1 MLHKRW
7 MDCRSRSSFLDSEQ
21 NRLSSPNLMFL
32 TSKIRKLKTLTWKDA
47 WEASTRKAKWKGD
60 FVNSKALRKNVGSCY
75 CPVGSIRCFVAA
87 SPYVAS
93 VDTEQGPVSSVFKI
107 EFSMNLLLLWE
118 QYKKCVRYS
127 CTLRIKTKCY
137 EAQTSRTS
145 SFNLTE
151 INVYW
156 IMTKASLHS
165 EQLRIIW

>member
-1 MLHKRW
+1 M
-7 MDCRSRSSFLDSEQ
+7 
-21 NRLSSPNLMFL
+21 
-32 TSKIRKLKTLTWKDA
+32 
-47 WEASTRKAKWKGD
+47 
-60 FVNSKALRKNVGSCY
+60 
-75 CPVGSIRCFVAA
+75 IRCFVAA

-151 INVYW
+151 INVYYNDQSKPAQW
-156 IMTKASLHS
+156 AVEDNLITLYLLK
-165 EQLRIIW
+165 